1 MKSSLKLS
9 LSILFFSIAQFAS
22 AQSIGLA
29 PAQII
34 ADFKPGVPFEQELS
48 VANNGGEAAELH
60 VQITDLWYNE
70 HNEKIFSAPGT
81 SPRSAANW
89 IQFVPEKFVVAA
101 GGSQKMKA
109 IITPPAD
116 ARGGYYAVLFVESKP
131 VATNK
136 QTEDG
141 KRVFTNM
148 RIGCLVLLTAKNTE
162 AYNVSV
168 SDLKLTPPS
177 DNQALKLSFY
187 VDNES
192 NTHVFSL
199 GRLAI
204 MNPQHKLVGKAES
217 EIKRFLPGQKDSMNV
232 DWNGDL
238 SAGEYTAV
246 LSLIYGGNHVETREI
261 AFSIPA
267 KSASNRTQQ
276 PVAAGTVIQNHQQ

>member
-1 MKSSLKLS
+1 MKTSSRLLVVIF
-9 LSILFFSIAQFAS
+9 LLVAATAS

-29 PAQII
+29 PAQIV

-48 VANNGGEAAELH
+48 VANSGSEAVELH
-60 VQITDLWYNE
+60 VQITDLWYNA
-70 HNEKIFSAPGT
+70 HNEKTFAAPGT

-89 IQFVPEKFVVAA
+89 IQFVPERFQVRA
-101 GGSQKMKA
+101 GGAQKMKA
-109 IITPPAD
+109 IITPPVD

-148 RIGCLVLLTAKNTE
+148 RIGCLVLLTAKSTE

-168 SDLKLTPPS
+168 EDLKLVPPS
-177 DNQALKLSFY
+177 DNRGLQLTFS

-192 NTHVFSL
+192 NTHVFSQA
-199 GRLAI
+199 RLAI
-204 MNPQHKLVGKAES
+204 LNPQHKLMGKAES
-217 EIKRFLPGQKDSMNV
+217 EIKRFLPGQKDAMKV

-238 SAGEYTAV
+238 TAGDYTAV
-246 LSLIYGGNHVETREI
+246 LSLVYGGTHVETRQI
-261 AFSIPA
+261 AFTVPA
-267 KSASNRTQQ
+267 KTASK
-276 PVAAGTVIQNHQQ
+276 

>member
-1 MKSSLKLS
+1 MKTSTKL
-9 LSILFFSIAQFAS
+9 LLILLFSFFGVNFSS

-29 PAQII
+29 PAQIVS
-34 ADFKPGVPFEQELS
+34 DFKPGVPFEQELS
-48 VANNGGEAAELH
+48 VANSGSEPVELH

-70 HNEKIFSAPGT
+70 QNEKTFTAPGI

-89 IQFVPEKFVVAA
+89 IQFVPEKFQVPA
-101 GGSQKMKA
+101 GGSQKMRA

-131 VATNK
+131 IPTNK

-148 RIGCLVLLTAKNTE
+148 RLGCLVLLTAKNTE
-162 AYNVSV
+162 AYNVQLGNLNLTPPA
-168 SDLKLTPPS
+168 DNQGLKLTFS
-177 DNQALKLSFY
+177 

-192 NTHVFSL
+192 NTHIFSQ

-204 MNPQHKLVGKAES
+204 LNPDHKLMGKAES
-217 EIKRFLPGQKDSMNV
+217 EVKRFLPGQKDSMKV
-232 DWNGDL
+232 DWSGDL

-246 LSLIYGGNHVETREI
+246 LSLIYGGSHVETRQI
-261 AFSIPA
+261 AFTVPN
-267 KSASNRTQQ
+267 KTASK
-276 PVAAGTVIQNHQQ
+276 

>member
-1 MKSSLKLS
+1 MKTPIKF
-9 LSILFFSIAQFAS
+9 ILLMFIVAAGSVAS
-22 AQSIGLA
+22 AQSVGLA
-29 PAQII
+29 PAQIVT
-34 ADFKPGVPFEQELS
+34 DFKPGVPFEYELN
-48 VANNGGEAAELH
+48 VANNGQEAVELH

-70 HNEKIFSAPGT
+70 KNEKVFTAPGT

-89 IQFVPEKFVVAA
+89 IQFVPEKFEVAA

-109 IITPPAD
+109 IITPPVD

-148 RIGCLVLLTAKNTE
+148 RIGCLVMLTAKSTE

-168 SDLKLTPPS
+168 DDLKLIPPS
-177 DNQALKLSFY
+177 DNQALKLTFF

-192 NTHVFSL
+192 NTHVFPMAK
-199 GRLAI
+199 LAI
-204 MNPQHKLVGKAES
+204 LSPAHKLVAKAES
-217 EIKRFLPGQKDSMNV
+217 ETRRFLPGQKEAMNV

-238 SAGEYTAV
+238 DAGDYTAV
-246 LSLIYGGNHVETREI
+246 LSLIYAEDHVETRQI
-261 AFSIPA
+261 AFTVPS
-267 KSASNRTQQ
+267 KRASK
-276 PVAAGTVIQNHQQ
+276 